1 MTANTDGTLKL
12 EEKWLGTTVSIVKSG
27 NQKDKRDSEALS
39 FIIPARIAQTPSPGA
54 EDESGTGAG
63 KLTGLEA
70 GTAYQI
76 STDNE
81 ATWTDVTSD
90 ENGEITNL
98 APVSYIVRIGIT
110 DTDFA
115 SSRAPR

>member
-1 MTANTDGTLKL
+1 M
-12 EEKWLGTTVSIVKSG
+12 
-27 NQKDKRDSEALS
+27 
-39 FIIPARIAQTPSPGA
+39 PSPGA

-76 STDNE
+76 STDNG
-81 ATWTDVTSD
+81 AAWTDVTSD
-90 ENGEITNL
+90 ENL

>member
-1 MTANTDGTLKL
+1 M

-76 STDNE
+76 STDNG
-81 ATWTDVTSD
+81 AAWTDVTSD